1 MYLLRV
7 SVMHK
12 LILLSWRIDAVGS
25 QQELG

>member
-12 LILLSWRIDAVGS
+12 LISLSGRTDAAGS